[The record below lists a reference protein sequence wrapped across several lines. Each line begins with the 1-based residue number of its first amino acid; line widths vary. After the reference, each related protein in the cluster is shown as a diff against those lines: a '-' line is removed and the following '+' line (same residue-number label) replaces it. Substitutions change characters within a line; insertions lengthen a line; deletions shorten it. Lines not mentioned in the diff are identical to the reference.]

1 MQHRQAGFTLVE
13 IAVVLLIIG
22 LLLSGVLK
30 GQALLDSAR
39 VKNLAQDF
47 ASIPALIHAYQDKY
61 RALPGD
67 DGAAQRHLCL
77 DGSACAAP
85 GNGNGVIDGSW
96 HAEGETESFR
106 LWQHLRLAELVG
118 GSTNPAE
125 PGYLPRNAFGG
136 RIGVQRGGEPAVL
149 GISGSLVVCS
159 TGIPGKLVH
168 QLDISVDDGDPATGA
183 MRAASG
189 EISAP
194 SIVSATNPL
203 DEAGSYT
210 VCARL

>member
-1 MQHRQAGFTLVE
+1 MSPRQAGFTLVE

-67 DGAAQRHLCL
+67 DGAAVRHLCL
-77 DGSACAAP
+77 DGSACTTAGD
-85 GNGNGVIDGSW
+85 GNGAIDGSW
-96 HAEGETESFR
+96 HAEGETETFR
-106 LWQHLRLAELVG
+106 LWQHLRLAELAG
-118 GSTNPAE
+118 GSTTPTD

-136 RIGVQRGGEPAVL
+136 RIGVQRGGDAAAL
-149 GISGSLVVCS
+149 GIPGSLVVCS
-159 TGIPGKLVH
+159 AGIPGKLVH
-168 QLDISVDDGDPATGA
+168 QLDLGVDDGDPTSGA

-189 EISAP
+189 EIVAP
-194 SIVSATNPL
+194 TLVSATNPL